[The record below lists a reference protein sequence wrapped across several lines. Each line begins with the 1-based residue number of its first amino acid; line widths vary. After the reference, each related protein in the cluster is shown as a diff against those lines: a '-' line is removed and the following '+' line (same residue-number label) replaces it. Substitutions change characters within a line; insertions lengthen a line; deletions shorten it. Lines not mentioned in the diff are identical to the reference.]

1 MLRVSWGEGVEAVV
15 VGVQN
20 GCVGFHL
27 CDGLPKLLPNGAA
40 PNRTG
45 GQDADGNEQG
55 SSGGHGRETT
65 ARGTGRSTAIASG
78 IPAKSLAHDTP
89 YSS

>member
-45 GQDADGNEQG
+45 GQKTGGNEQRSIG
-55 SSGGHGRETT
+55 VHGPET
-65 ARGTGRSTAIASG
+65 RLVYTGRSTAIASV
-78 IPAKSLAHDTP
+78 IPAESLAHDTP